1 MRWKT
6 DDAPKGPAL
15 PPGAE
20 ILDAPSS
27 KAPGEISKSAL
38 KKQKQ
43 KLKEAAR
50 AELSTAMEQVK
61 ALNMGGGAAAVAVE
75 EEVDWSKRLKAVQ
88 KKLRQLDD
96 LRAAQEAGQVLN
108 ADQLLK
114 LQGQGALE
122 DEQQMISNKMKVIA
136 FCPFCY
142 RIALIVSSCRNYEMV
157 FLRRAAQE
165 YMHKT

>member
-1 MRWKT
+1 MRWKS

-50 AELSTAMEQVK
+50 AELSSAMEQVK
-61 ALNMGGGAAAVAVE
+61 ALNMGVGAAAVAVE

-122 DEQQMISNKMKVIA
+122 DEQQMISNKMKVSGIR
-136 FCPFCY
+136 PFCY
-142 RIALIVSSCRNYEMV
+142 RRALIVLSYRNYEMAFFTASSTGV
-157 FLRRAAQE
+157 HA
-165 YMHKT
+165 